1 MELHKV
7 IVVIHQQILGKKI
20 RLRKEDVYK
29 SKKQIHIQLS
39 MIAKLFTVYRKIQN
53 IKQSS

>member
-39 MIAKLFTVYRKIQN
+39 MIAKLFTV
-53 IKQSS
+53 